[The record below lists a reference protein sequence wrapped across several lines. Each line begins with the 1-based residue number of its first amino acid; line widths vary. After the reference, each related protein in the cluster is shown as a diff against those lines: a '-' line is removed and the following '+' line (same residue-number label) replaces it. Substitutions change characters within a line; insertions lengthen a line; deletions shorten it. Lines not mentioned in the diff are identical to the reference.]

1 MKYIGLSYTKKKLTV
16 IFTLLVF
23 WIAVLLEWVFFTF
36 KYYNYINTE
45 KTKFAIITNNV
56 ETKFV
61 SISEFIIN
69 YDLWNRVFK
78 MARWNRLNLWNQDN
92 ENFVNL
98 LIINKDKR
106 ELIFSN
112 VIDDLK
118 LSFVEDILDH
128 GKYWQIDQKN
138 GFFVKKIKLVDLDVT
153 YDVLFIKNLRYSF
166 LDYLRDLL
174 WFVWIMFLFSVLF
187 FYVWYKFVSK
197 NLEPVEKNLID
208 MQDFIHNAWHELKT
222 PISIIHSN
230 LQLIRELKK
239 FDEELVLEWINEINR
254 LNHLIESL
262 VELSNISWNVVNHKI
277 DIWSEIEVII
287 KDYKTSADKKNI
299 TVNFKIYKTKILTIN
314 KQYFYILFSNLLWN
328 AIKYTKDWWEIN
340 INLYSDKLSIK
351 DNWLWISD
359 VDKDKIFDRFY
370 MWEKCRNNDG
380 HGIWLSL
387 VKKIA
392 DIYKL
397 KIVLKSKLWDG
408 SEFIIIF

>member
-23 WIAVLLEWVFFTF
+23 GIAVLLEGVFFTF

-69 YDLWNRVFK
+69 YDLGNRVFK
-78 MARWNRLNLWNQDN
+78 MARGNRLNLGNQDN

-128 GKYWQIDQKN
+128 GKYGQIDQKN

-174 WFVWIMFLFSVLF
+174 GFVWIMFLFSVLF
-187 FYVWYKFVSK
+187 FYVGYKFVSK

-208 MQDFIHNAWHELKT
+208 MQDFIHNAGHELKT

-239 FDEELVLEWINEINR
+239 FDEELVLEGINEINR

-262 VELSNISWNVVNHKI
+262 VELSNISGNVVNHKI
-277 DIWSEIEVII
+277 DIGSEIEVII

-314 KQYFYILFSNLLWN
+314 KQYFYILFSNLLGN
-328 AIKYTKDWWEIN
+328 AIKYTKDGGEIN

-351 DNWLWISD
+351 DNGLGISD

-370 MWEKCRNNDG
+370 MGEKCRNNDG
-380 HGIWLSL
+380 HGIGLSL

-397 KIVLKSKLWDG
+397 KIVLKSKLGDG

>member
-23 WIAVLLEWVFFTF
+23 WIAVLLECVFFTF
-36 KYYNYINTE
+36 KYFNYINTE
-45 KTKFAIITNNV
+45 KAQFSIITNNV

-78 MARWNRLNLWNQDN
+78 MARWNRLNLWNQEN

-106 ELIFSN
+106 ELVFSN
-112 VIDDLK
+112 VIDDIK
-118 LSFVEDILDH
+118 INFVEDILN
-128 GKYWQIDQKN
+128 KWPYWIIEQKN
-138 GFFVKKIKLVDLDVT
+138 GFFVKKIKLVDSEVT

-166 LDYLRDLL
+166 LDYLRDLF

-187 FYVWYKFVSK
+187 FYIWYKFVSK

-230 LQLIRELKK
+230 LQLIKELKK

-262 VELSNISWNVVNHKI
+262 VELSNISWNVVNQKI
-277 DIWSEIEVII
+277 DVWSEIEVII
-287 KDYKTSADKKNI
+287 RDYKTSADKKNI
-299 TVNFKIYKTKILTIN
+299 TVNFKVLKAKILTIN

-328 AIKYTKDWWEIN
+328 AIKYTKEWWQID
-340 INLYSDKLSIK
+340 INLYADKLSIK

-359 VDKDKIFDRFY
+359 TDKEKVFDRFY

-392 DIYKL
+392 DIYKF
-397 KIVLKSKLWDG
+397 KIELKSKLWEG